1 MWKNIR
7 EIKEE
12 MEGLKRTGE
21 KIIQDEIGKRVQ
33 ENINNKEKLAGVHF
47 KNWQRA
53 STPEAKEAEMKAA
66 GEKLLE
72 TIPGIKYD
80 SGYFALYVAPDY
92 IRDYYL
98 ENKNLELPVLY
109 LEKFPKEFMSI
120 MTLPEV
126 KMGFSDGLKKI
137 GNYIK
142 NEMKNRNL
150 KEGEKFQFK
159 YDKNVKETVKLLFKG
174 SLDWGTTALQI
185 NNISGTVTKKNG
197 EYEVKVNY
205 NPSLEDSFKD
215 VPDLFNV
222 EEGIRE
228 FKGGKPFLMKTKGIP
243 SSYTFSVKNLDEIP
257 EKLKKAY
264 SSITRPEKLLET
276 IKKVFKNLKQNVR

>member
-7 EIKEE
+7 E
-12 MEGLKRTGE
+12 
-21 KIIQDEIGKRVQ
+21 
-33 ENINNKEKLAGVHF
+33 
-47 KNWQRA
+47 
-53 STPEAKEAEMKAA
+53 
-66 GEKLLE
+66 
-72 TIPGIKYD
+72 
-80 SGYFALYVAPDY
+80 

-159 YDKNVKETVKLLFKG
+159 YDYVNETVKLLFKG
-174 SLDWGTTALQI
+174 SLDWGTTALRI
-185 NNISGTVTKKNG
+185 DDISGTVTKKNG

-222 EEGIRE
+222 EKGIRE

-243 SSYTFSVKNLDEIP
+243 SSYTFSVKNLEEIP
-257 EKLKKAY
+257 EKL
-264 SSITRPEKLLET
+264 
-276 IKKVFKNLKQNVR
+276 KKVFKNLKQNVR